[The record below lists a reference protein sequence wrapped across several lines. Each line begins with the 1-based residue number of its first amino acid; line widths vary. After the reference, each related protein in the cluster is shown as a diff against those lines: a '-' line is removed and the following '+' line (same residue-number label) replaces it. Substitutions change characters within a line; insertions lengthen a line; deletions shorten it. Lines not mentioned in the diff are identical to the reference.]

1 MMVLKEKKEM
11 DDCFKKAQKPW
22 VKILNKVDKA
32 KLDYHNAC
40 KAERSASNQ
49 ERNATG
55 DNAVSPEQVSWLD
68 LISRIKDREWIG
80 QFVTAI
86 GNLLLY
92 ISQHL
97 SIMLP
102 HTFSSITPAKENEKC
117 QFPRE
122 EAGRVSFF
130 LYGRMYRMG
139 YGNGDP
145 IAGGGLGKLLAC
157 VLQHTHIEGEASA
170 ERGGG
175 EISFIFL
182 YVFWPKKKRVA
193 CLFYCR
199 RVFCHRGV
207 FVTLFHVVNIPL
219 RSANCR
225 SAFNEPKRR
234 CNEPR
239 RSTRP
244 PCRRSIHT
252 TPSTWRTC
260 KKCLTSASKWRP
272 NDSLSSKKFSSISTK
287 DWISVRIQREF
298 DMSCLGCP
306 LYYYHY
312 PRNTNG
318 RSMFGGGGRH
328 WAQFN
333 FRWSIAID
341 PGVSSCFTRAIWYK
355 QRPRLHFSY
364 FIYIFV

>member
-1 MMVLKEKKEM
+1 
-11 DDCFKKAQKPW
+11 
-22 VKILNKVDKA
+22 
-32 KLDYHNAC
+32 
-40 KAERSASNQ
+40 
-49 ERNATG
+49 
-55 DNAVSPEQVSWLD
+55 
-68 LISRIKDREWIG
+68 
-80 QFVTAI
+80 
-86 GNLLLY
+86 
-92 ISQHL
+92 
-97 SIMLP
+97 MLP

-157 VLQHTHIEGEASA
+157 VLEHTHIEGEASA
-170 ERGGG
+170 ERERGDLFFYFFVRFLAEEEACGL
-175 EISFIFL
+175 FIL
-182 YVFWPKKKRVA
+182 LSA
-193 CLFYCR
+193 C
-199 RVFCHRGV
+199 FCHRGV

-287 DWISVRIQREF
+287 D
-298 DMSCLGCP
+298 
-306 LYYYHY
+306 
-312 PRNTNG
+312 
-318 RSMFGGGGRH
+318 
-328 WAQFN
+328 
-333 FRWSIAID
+333 
-341 PGVSSCFTRAIWYK
+341 
-355 QRPRLHFSY
+355 
-364 FIYIFV
+364 